1 MKKFSDRYE
10 SQPVT
15 GVTAVSLD
23 RDERTISADQT
34 AKNGSVG
41 FRWPDGKKPLS
52 ILHEGEGKPWVT
64 VRSLAAIPL
73 KQPFS
78 SGYTIKKT
86 LTPVVQKTKGK
97 WSRGDA
103 VRVRLDLT
111 AQADMTWVVVNDP
124 VPAGSSI
131 LGTGLG
137 RDSGLLTQG
146 ERVAGW
152 TWPVFEERSFE
163 AFRAYYEY
171 VPKGTWSVEY
181 TVRLNNP
188 GTFHMPETRV
198 EALYAP
204 EMFGEMPNAAV
215 VVQP

>member
-1 MKKFSDRYE
+1 
-10 SQPVT
+10 
-15 GVTAVSLD
+15 L
-23 RDERTISADQT
+23 ADQA
-34 AKNGSVG
+34 AKNGSVN

-52 ILHEGEGKPWVT
+52 IRHEGEGKPWVT
-64 VRSLAAIPL
+64 IQSLAAIPL

-103 VRVRLDLT
+103 VRVRLELT

-137 RDSGLLTQG
+137 RDSSLLTQG
-146 ERVAGW
+146 ERAAGW
-152 TWPVFEERSFE
+152 TWPAFEERSFE

-171 VPKGTWSVEY
+171 VPKGAWSVEY